1 MKVVTVTGGDK
12 TWLNSL
18 LLHFNVSVQFNGNEG
33 RGGKDPGCG
42 QVIHLFT

>member
-18 LLHFNVSVQFNGNEG
+18 LLHFNVSVQFNGDEG
-33 RGGKDPGCG
+33 RGERMLGVDK
-42 QVIHLFT
+42 

>member
-12 TWLNSL
+12 TWPNSL
-18 LLHFNVSVQFNGNEG
+18 LLHFNVSVQFNGDKG
-33 RGGKDPGCG
+33 RGKDPGYG